1 MAVTSIWPIKGR
13 VDDVILYAIDPAK
26 TIESNP
32 EMTAR
37 LHAIEDV
44 IEYAQDEMKTEQH
57 LYVSGINCNRSNAAE
72 WFKHDLQR
80 YKNEGDRVCYHAY
93 QSFAAG
99 EVDAHT
105 ANKVGKKLAENL
117 WGSTYRVLIA
127 THCNTGH
134 FHNHYIICAAPMLDG
149 RKFRNSHEDYQKM
162 REESDR
168 LCREY
173 GLSVIEEPQGRGKN
187 YGEWLAEKE
196 GRPTLRGTIREAID
210 EAIRASVNINQFL
223 DYLDEM
229 GFIIDQSGK
238 YAKIK
243 HVGNER
249 FVRFR
254 SLGDGYSIDD
264 IYKRIARN
272 KHGVIPEIPDQESP
286 QQIFDE
292 ETRKPENMD
301 YIDVNRCYCR
311 ALNVTKERPKTN
323 LRMYYLVR
331 QDHSALRLY
340 QDQLHLVT
348 EHKLKGEADVK
359 AYKVKAMNDIDAIYG
374 LRKEFRNELRKAER
388 FGEPDRSEMTRKITF
403 YINECSK
410 QLSKL
415 RREVTTCGEV
425 LEHIDRMRE
434 NLMRIEQEKFNGEEV
449 LTYEPISGRG
459 GSDRQSEL
467 ERH

>member
-1 MAVTSIWPIKGR
+1 M
-13 VDDVILYAIDPAK
+13 
-26 TIESNP
+26 
-32 EMTAR
+32 
-37 LHAIEDV
+37 
-44 IEYAQDEMKTEQH
+44 
-57 LYVSGINCNRSNAAE
+57 
-72 WFKHDLQR
+72 
-80 YKNEGDRVCYHAY
+80 
-93 QSFAAG
+93 
-99 EVDAHT
+99 
-105 ANKVGKKLAENL
+105 
-117 WGSTYRVLIA
+117 
-127 THCNTGH
+127 
-134 FHNHYIICAAPMLDG
+134 
-149 RKFRNSHEDYQKM
+149 
-162 REESDR
+162 
-168 LCREY
+168 
-173 GLSVIEEPQGRGKN
+173 
-187 YGEWLAEKE
+187 
-196 GRPTLRGTIREAID
+196 
-210 EAIRASVNINQFL
+210 ASVNINQFL

-229 GFIIDQSGK
+229 GYIIDQSGK

-286 QQIFDE
+286 QQIFEE
-292 ETRKPENMD
+292 ETKKPESMD

-340 QDQLHLVT
+340 QDQLHLLT
-348 EHKLKGEADVK
+348 EHVLKGEADVK

-459 GSDRQSEL
+459 GSDSPREY
-467 ERH
+467 ERN